1 MSATAPNPRPSPPA
15 TPPSRSDARA
25 IARQLLQQA
34 WPVLVAQLLSMG
46 MMVADTLIAG
56 RYGTRDLAGI
66 AVGSSVY
73 ISLVMLLNGVVQAV
87 APTVA
92 HHVGAGRQAEI
103 APALQQG
110 FWLALLLAVPGVLLL
125 SHPSALLEFA
135 GVPDE
140 VRELATRYL
149 AAMAWGL
156 PAVLLYKTFH
166 AFVNAINRPRA
177 LMLISAIMTGSHVPL
192 AWALVHGGLGLPAL
206 GGPGCGISS
215 SIVNWLGLACAF
227 AWLQLNPACRGY
239 RIFSGWQPPR
249 PRQLA
254 SLLRLGLPIG
264 LSTFIDIT
272 SFTLISIF
280 AARIGTETVAGHR
293 LLANLTGLVYMV
305 PLSLSIATL
314 VMVGQACGAR
324 DWQRARRTVRVG
336 LLLVAGAGLLIGGAL
351 WLLQAQLI
359 GLASTD
365 PAVRAIALG
374 LVGLLCLYQL
384 FDGIQLLIAF
394 ALRGYKVTLLPML
407 LHSLCFWG
415 VGLAGGYWLSFH
427 YGERAL
433 APSVAGFWEA
443 SVLAMALAS
452 LLLATLLRRVTR
464 AQD

>member
-1 MSATAPNPRPSPPA
+1 
-15 TPPSRSDARA
+15 
-25 IARQLLQQA
+25 
-34 WPVLVAQLLSMG
+34 VLVAQLLSMG

-73 ISLVMLLNGVVQAV
+73 ISLVMLLNGVVQAI

-92 HHVGAGRQAEI
+92 HHVGAARHAEI

-125 SHPSALLEFA
+125 SQPSALLELA
-135 GVPDE
+135 GVPE
-140 VRELATRYL
+140 GVRELATRYL

-192 AWALVHGGLGLPAL
+192 AWALVHGGWGLPAL

-215 SIVNWLGLACAF
+215 SIVNWLGLACAL
-227 AWLQLNPACRGY
+227 AYLRLDPVCRGY
-239 RIFSGWQPPR
+239 RVFSGWQPPR
-249 PRQLA
+249 LRQLGA
-254 SLLRLGLPIG
+254 LLRLGLPIG

-314 VMVGQACGAR
+314 VLVGQACGAR

-336 LLLVAGAGLLIGGAL
+336 LLLVAACGLLIGCAL
-351 WLLQAQLI
+351 WLLQDPLI

-365 PAVRAIALG
+365 PAVRAVALG
-374 LVGLLCLYQL
+374 LVGLLCVYQL

-415 VGLAGGYWLSFH
+415 VGLAGGYWLSFQA
-427 YGERAL
+427 GERAL
-433 APSVAGFWEA
+433 QPSVAGFWEA

-452 LLLATLLRRVTR
+452 LLLAALLRRVTR
-464 AQD
+464 ARRED